1 MSAWL
6 PCFACI
12 IWSISI
18 LHPSILKEMEVKER
32 IRDQKDTFHFYFL
45 SLSAFLW
52 SMREYSN
59 T

>member
-18 LHPSILKEMEVKER
+18 LHPSILKEMEVKKRESGTKR
-32 IRDQKDTFHFYFL
+32 KRSIFIFCLFL
-45 SLSAFLW
+45 LFCGV
-52 SMREYSN
+52 
-59 T
+59 